1 MQVNFSIMRSWDE
14 NDWILGLYF
23 LASEWTVRLFINEE
37 DLGNKDRFG
46 WGNLRV
52 LFRTYNIWDAS
63 EVSTLDLWIWST
75 KSPAY
80 SLYFK
85 AGHWP
90 KGQECG
96 ERGKPSWAA
105 SFNAWIGVNLAL
117 KGWIPSTQSLPRASS
132 ALDTWHCLLAIHP
145 YPLVLWLSPG
155 IRGH

>member
-1 MQVNFSIMRSWDE
+1 MHVNFSIMRSWDE

-23 LASEWTVRLFINEE
+23 LVRLFINEE

-52 LFRTYNIWDAS
+52 LFRTYNVWDAS
-63 EVSTLDLWIWST
+63 EESTLDLWIWST

-90 KGQECG
+90 KGQERG

-105 SFNAWIGVNLAL
+105 SFNACIGVNWHWRAKSHQLRACLGLPCSGHLAL
-117 KGWIPSTQSLPRASS
+117 PSCNSSLSS
-132 ALDTWHCLLAIHP
+132 GAVIISWD
-145 YPLVLWLSPG
+145 
-155 IRGH
+155 